1 MCTIYLQNF
10 ILFFLFFKYVCEP
23 SGPAFSLRV
32 PINIIIGGIPLV
44 SSVQQYGATNPMNYG
59 INGTMP
65 PPPSVAFPD
74 NVRK

>member
-1 MCTIYLQNF
+1 MYNLSLEF
-10 ILFFLFFKYVCEP
+10 YSFFLFFKYVCEP

-44 SSVQQYGATNPMNYG
+44 SSVRQYGATNPMNYG

-65 PPPSVAFPD
+65 PPPSIAFPD